1 MYALRVVFALT
12 TFAAAAAS
20 VPAPAHAQA
29 PWPNKPIRWVV
40 PYTPGGITDNATR
53 MVLQKVSEQTGWTIV
68 VDNKPG
74 ANSLLGADIAA
85 KAPGDGYTFLTVIAA
100 HAANAT
106 LYAGKMPFDP
116 VKSFAPVSL
125 VGIAPLIMTATN
137 NLPAKDIKE
146 MIAYAK
152 ANPGKISFGSS
163 GVGAA
168 AHLTTELF
176 KQTAGVDMVHV
187 PYKGTAPAMQDLIG
201 GQIQILVDTPSSLM
215 PQVRG
220 GKIKALGMF
229 SKNRLPSATEV
240 PTIAEAGGPALES
253 STWVLFL
260 APATTPREIVQK
272 MNAEVAKAVRSADI
286 KAKFEALGIEP
297 SGNSPEEAGKFLDDE
312 IAKWAKVIA
321 TAGVKAE
328 Q

>member
-1 MYALRVVFALT
+1 MQLFGLALSALMLLGST
-12 TFAAAAAS
+12 ALQAQGAA
-20 VPAPAHAQA
+20 
-29 PWPNKPIRWVV
+29 WPGKPIRWIV
-40 PYTPGGITDNATR
+40 PYPPGGITDNATR
-53 MVLQKVSEQTGWTIV
+53 MVLQKVQEQTGWTIV
-68 VDNKPG
+68 VENKPG
-74 ANSLLGADIAA
+74 ANSILGADLAA
-85 KAPGDGYTFLTVIAA
+85 KAAPDGYTFLTVIAA

-106 LYAGKMPFDP
+106 LYAGKLPFDT
-116 VKSFAPVSL
+116 VKSFAPISL
-125 VGIAPLIMTATN
+125 VGIAPLIMTAN
-137 NLPAKDIKE
+137 NDLPAKDVKE
-146 MIAYAK
+146 LIAYAK

-187 PYKGTAPAMQDLIG
+187 PYKGTAPALQDLMG
-201 GQIQILVDTPSSLM
+201 GSIQILVDVPSTLM

-229 SKNRLPSATEV
+229 SAKRVAAAAEV
-240 PTIAEAGGPALES
+240 PTIAEAGGPPIEG

-260 APATTPREIVQK
+260 APASTPKDIVNR
-272 MNAEVAKAVRSADI
+272 MAAETAKAVTSADI
-286 KAKFEALGIEP
+286 KGRFETIGIEP
-297 SGNSPEEAGKFLDDE
+297 VGSTPGEAAKFLDDE